1 MPEREWGLA
10 GCDVSFPY
18 YELLSLATTRCGRLL
33 HECLP
38 LVLGDESGLQKSR
51 RYIFESVD
59 VFAMIFPRT
68 IARAKLVDAASVGIH
83 NRAGRRV
90 RAKIAII
97 GHAIVI
103 AVNRE
108 NLSAQKRHRLLG
120 WVQRG
125 VARRWWERLV
135 QWRHAKRFNV
145 QEATE

>member
-1 MPEREWGLA
+1 MLEREWGLA
-10 GCDVSFPY
+10 GCDVSFRN
-18 YELLSLATTRCGRLL
+18 YELLRFATIRSGRLP

-38 LVLGDESGLQKSR
+38 LFLGDESGFQKR
-51 RYIFESVD
+51 RRNIFESVD
-59 VFAMIFPRT
+59 VFAVIFPRAV
-68 IARAKLVDAASVGIH
+68 ARAKLVDAASVGIH

-125 VARRWWERLV
+125 VARR
-135 QWRHAKRFNV
+135 
-145 QEATE
+145 